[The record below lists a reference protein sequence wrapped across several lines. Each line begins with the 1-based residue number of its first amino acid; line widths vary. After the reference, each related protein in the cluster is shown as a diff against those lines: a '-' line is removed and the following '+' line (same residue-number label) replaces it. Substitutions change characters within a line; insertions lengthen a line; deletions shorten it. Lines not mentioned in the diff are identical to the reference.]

1 MPRTMGPKGL
11 EFQGIDFIHRAVIVS
26 PTAAPS
32 EFGQRN
38 PCSVPAWIQPEWHV
52 ALTRPMMLVCAG
64 VALLAAGLARDL
76 ARLALGEPRGAA
88 APDPHPGELR
98 TCLESALGLGAVAV
112 GLAWRFG
119 GGGSALVAV
128 PVGGGVL
135 ALAAVAAFGH
145 LTRNL
150 VLVLRHEPG
159 HRNVIVWS
167 PPRR

>member
-1 MPRTMGPKGL
+1 MEQSLREHRLVRVERALDLAALAAGL
-11 EFQGIDFIHRAVIVS
+11 VLLLGW
-26 PTAAPS
+26 
-32 EFGQRN
+32 
-38 PCSVPAWIQPEWHV
+38 PAWRV

-64 VALLAAGLARDL
+64 VALLGAGLARDL
-76 ARLALGEPRGAA
+76 ARLALGEPRAAA

-98 TCLESALGLGAVAV
+98 TCLESTLGLGAVAV

-119 GGGSALVAV
+119 GAAGAPALV
-128 PVGGGVL
+128 PVGGVVL
-135 ALAAVAAFGH
+135 ALAAVASFGH

-159 HRNVIVWS
+159 HRNVIFWS

>member
-1 MPRTMGPKGL
+1 MEPGRMEPRIVQVERALDVAALAAGL
-11 EFQGIDFIHRAVIVS
+11 VLRLG
-26 PTAAPS
+26 
-32 EFGQRN
+32 
-38 PCSVPAWIQPEWHV
+38 WPEWHV

-64 VALLAAGLARDL
+64 VALLGAGLARDL

-98 TCLESALGLGAVAV
+98 TCLESTLGLGAVAV

-128 PVGGGVL
+128 AVGGGVL

>member
-1 MPRTMGPKGL
+1 MEPRIVQVERALDVAALAAGL
-11 EFQGIDFIHRAVIVS
+11 VLRLG
-26 PTAAPS
+26 
-32 EFGQRN
+32 
-38 PCSVPAWIQPEWHV
+38 WPEWHV

-64 VALLAAGLARDL
+64 VALLGAGLARDL
-76 ARLALGEPRGAA
+76 ARLALGEPRAAA

-98 TCLESALGLGAVAV
+98 PCLESTLGLGAVAV

-128 PVGGGVL
+128 PVGGVLL

-150 VLVLRHEPG
+150 VLVLRHDPG
-159 HRNVIVWS
+159 HRNVIFWS

>member
-1 MPRTMGPKGL
+1 MERRIARAERVLILAALAAGL
-11 EFQGIDFIHRAVIVS
+11 VLRLARPDWQLAV
-26 PTAAPS
+26 
-32 EFGQRN
+32 
-38 PCSVPAWIQPEWHV
+38 
-52 ALTRPMMLVCAG
+52 TRPMLLVCAG
-64 VALLAAGLARDL
+64 VALLAVGLARDL
-76 ARLALGEPRGAA
+76 ARLALEEPRAA
-88 APDPHPGELR
+88 PAPDPHPGELR
-98 TCLESALGLGAVAV
+98 TCLESTLGLGAVAV

-119 GGGSALVAV
+119 GAGSAPVLV

-159 HRNVIVWS
+159 HRNVIFWS